1 MLLVLEI
8 EKINPQIFI
17 DMEENKEVTVS
28 GKGVSIYFKDDY
40 IKELEEKAKKYDEHI
55 ENQEI
60 IKKEYERLEKEAE
73 PLREKAKEAR
83 QKSLELINHLDKMIS
98 EAKKTP
104 ESNQKKEFKSNE
116 EFSNDLEVGY
126 LGTNVKPRTNF

>member
-1 MLLVLEI
+1 MLLVLKVEGL
-8 EKINPQIFI
+8 ENLNLE
-17 DMEENKEVTVS
+17 DMEAGKKVKVEGIVQGMYFDEN
-28 GKGVSIYFKDDY
+28 Y
-40 IKELEEKAKKYDEHI
+40 IKQLEEKAKKYDEHI

-73 PLREKAKEAR
+73 PLRKKAKEAR

-98 EAKKTP
+98 KARKTP
-104 ESNQKKEFKSNE
+104 ELKSNQ

-126 LGTNVKPRTNF
+126 LGAKVKPRTNF

>member
-1 MLLVLEI
+1 MLLILKVEGLE
-8 EKINPQIFI
+8 KLCLK
-17 DMEENKEVTVS
+17 DMEAGKEVKVKGTVACM
-28 GKGVSIYFKDDY
+28 YFDENY

-98 EAKKTP
+98 EAKK
-104 ESNQKKEFKSNE
+104 N
-116 EFSNDLEVGY
+116 
-126 LGTNVKPRTNF
+126 